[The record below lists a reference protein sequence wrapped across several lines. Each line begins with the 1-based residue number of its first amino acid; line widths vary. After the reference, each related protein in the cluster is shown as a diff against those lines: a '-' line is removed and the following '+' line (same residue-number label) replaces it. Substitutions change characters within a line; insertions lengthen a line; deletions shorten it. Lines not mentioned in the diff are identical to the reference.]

1 MRVPVGT
8 RTLVG
13 CVVGHDAAI
22 ADGTEA
28 RDVAAILDEEPF
40 LPPAI
45 VDLCR
50 WVADY
55 YLAGFGDA
63 IARGDAARVAP
74 RRMRRRRSASSPP
87 PRMAWQAAPA

>member
-8 RTLVG
+8 RMVVG
-13 CVVGHDAAI
+13 CVVGHDASI
-22 ADGTEA
+22 AADTEP
-28 RDVAAILDEEPF
+28 RDVAEVLDREPF

-55 YLAGFGDA
+55 YMAGIGDA
-63 IARGDAARVAP
+63 IGAAMPPGARRASAFKTAARSVV
-74 RRMRRRRSASSPP
+74 RSG
-87 PRMAWQAAPA
+87 RGL